1 MLLACPCHII
11 IRTPIAACST
21 SPKDVSQAL
30 EMCSSTTATTPSRQL
45 TWLRD
50 ITNGA
55 PFPLFSSLG
64 SLSKLNI
71 ILLFS
76 DLKGVLQAV
85 KIISLGNEQVCPFD
99 RSTIL
104 LG

>member
-1 MLLACPCHII
+1 MLLECPCHII

-55 PFPLFSSLG
+55 PLP
-64 SLSKLNI
+64 
-71 ILLFS
+71 
-76 DLKGVLQAV
+76 
-85 KIISLGNEQVCPFD
+85 PFQ
-99 RSTIL
+99 L
-104 LG
+104 LGLFVKTQYHFAFQ